1 MSDTADQLL
10 FKLDDEDFDTVL
22 QYLVEDHHGDQKLQ
36 KLMKSETVF
45 GKNFNLTPNRYP
57 YGIS

>member
-10 FKLDDEDFDTVL
+10 FRLDDEDFDTVL
-22 QYLVEDHHGDQKLQ
+22 QYLAEDHSHDEKLQ

-45 GKNFNLTPNRYP
+45 GKEFQFDK
-57 YGIS
+57 

>member
-22 QYLVEDHHGDQKLQ
+22 HYLAEDHHGDQKLQ
-36 KLMKSETVF
+36 KLMESETVF
-45 GKNFNLTPNRYP
+45 GKEFQLNT
-57 YGIS
+57 